1 MSRNVKMANAAVNEQ
16 ADRLATLANGGY
28 LRIYDG
34 AQPATADAA
43 LSGQNLL
50 AELVFGNPA
59 FGSSVAGV
67 ITANPIT
74 AESDAKL
81 TGAASW
87 FCVWKSDGSTPLWT
101 GSAGVSGCDLN
112 LNSTAIQ
119 QHANVSVS
127 SLVHT
132 VSK

>member
-16 ADRLATLANGGY
+16 ADRLATLANAGY

-34 AQPATADAA
+34 AQPATADTA

-50 AELVFGNPA
+50 AELTFGTPA
-59 FGSSVAGV
+59 FGSAVAGV

-74 AESDAKL
+74 ADSDAKL
-81 TGAASW
+81 TGTASW
-87 FCVWKSDGSTPLWT
+87 FRVAKSDGTPLWD
-101 GSAGVSGCDLN
+101 GSAGTSGCDLN

-119 QHANVSVS
+119 LHANVSVS
-127 SLVHT
+127 SLAHT